1 MHMKRCLPILLLLLI
16 VALPGMGQEESKG
29 IKVTST
35 LHDDG
40 SRTDLQT
47 DYDALTAESKTCN
60 ASKKL
65 IQSASYTIN
74 AQGQILEGTVYDGK
88 GKLAGQVAYRYD
100 SQGHMSEQLD
110 KSANGTPLRRLVF
123 YYDANG
129 HVSGIDTYDG
139 KGNLLQASGSSINKK
154 KTRPGRK

>member
-1 MHMKRCLPILLLLLI
+1 MKPIILLMLLAFAI
-16 VALPGMGQEESKG
+16 PGMGQEPSKG

-47 DYDALTAESKTCN
+47 DYDSLTAESKTYS

-65 IQSASYTIN
+65 IQSASYKIN
-74 AQGQILEGTVYDGK
+74 EQGQILEGSVYNGK
-88 GKLAGQVAYRYD
+88 GKIAGQVAFSYD
-100 SQGHMSEQLD
+100 AQGRMSEQFD
-110 KSANGTPLRRLVF
+110 KDANGSLLRRLVF

-129 HVSGIDTYDG
+129 RVSGIDTYDG
-139 KGNLLQASGSSINKK
+139 KGNLIQASGSSINKK
-154 KTRPGRK
+154 KARQGRK

>member
-1 MHMKRCLPILLLLLI
+1 MKRCFYALSLFLLLTI
-16 VALPGMGQEESKG
+16 AHPALGQEAPTG

-47 DYDALTAESKTCN
+47 DYDSLTAESKTYS

-65 IQSASYTIN
+65 LQSATYTIN
-74 AQGQILEGTVYDGK
+74 AQGQLLEGIAYNAK
-88 GKLAGQVAYRYD
+88 GQVGGQVAFKYD
-100 SQGHMSEQLD
+100 AQGRMSEQLD

-129 HVSGIDTYDG
+129 RVSGLDTYDG
-139 KGNLLQASGSSINKK
+139 QGNLLQASGSSINKK
-154 KTRPGRK
+154 KTRSDRK

>member
-1 MHMKRCLPILLLLLI
+1 MKRCLYVLLLLL
-16 VALPGMGQEESKG
+16 ALAMPGMGQEESKG

-47 DYDALTAESKTCN
+47 DYDALTAESKTYN
-60 ASKKL
+60 SAKKL
-65 IQSASYTIN
+65 VQSATYTLN
-74 AQGQILEGTVYDGK
+74 AQGQILEGILYDGK
-88 GKLAGQVAYRYD
+88 GKIGGQVAYSYD
-100 SQGHMSEQLD
+100 AQGRMSEELD

-129 HVSGIDTYDG
+129 RVSGIDTYDG
-139 KGNLLQASGSSINKK
+139 QGNLLQASGSSINKK
-154 KTRPGRK
+154 KVRSGRK